1 MTEKDKEQ
9 AKKDKEKTDKLLD
22 EVIEAELVPMEHSIT
37 IKFIQKTNLKME
49 NMKSYSRED
58 VLKELNADEISHS
71 IESWVTQNVR
81 SNKNLSVTELTYHTH
96 PYGLEECLT
105 RNKLK
110 GLLKELVENL

>member
-1 MTEKDKEQ
+1 MTE
-9 AKKDKEKTDKLLD
+9 KDKEKTDKLLD
-22 EVIEAELVPMEHSIT
+22 EIIEAELVPMEHSIT

-58 VLKELNADEISHS
+58 VLKELNADEIMHS
-71 IESWVTQNVR
+71 IESWVTQNIR
-81 SNKNLSVTELTYHTH
+81 ANKNLAIAEFTYNTH
-96 PYGLEECLT
+96 PYGLKECLT